1 MGKAPNTKSSTTRR
15 AKVLRKVPK
24 QQFQLSELLRK
35 PEFLRTCVIV
45 FLFLL
50 LVSFVATWSRE
61 QIKVRDGQIFTDTRV
76 TRLDFEIED
85 TSATE
90 INREEARNS
99 SPRMYIINDSF
110 IERLSASLLGLPT
123 AVFGKTTVEEIAAEL
138 VTQFKLRTFFF

>member
-61 QIKVRDGQIFTDTRV
+61 QIKVRDGQIVTDTRV

-85 TSATE
+85 TVC
-90 INREEARNS
+90 N
-99 SPRMYIINDSF
+99 
-110 IERLSASLLGLPT
+110 
-123 AVFGKTTVEEIAAEL
+123 
-138 VTQFKLRTFFF
+138 